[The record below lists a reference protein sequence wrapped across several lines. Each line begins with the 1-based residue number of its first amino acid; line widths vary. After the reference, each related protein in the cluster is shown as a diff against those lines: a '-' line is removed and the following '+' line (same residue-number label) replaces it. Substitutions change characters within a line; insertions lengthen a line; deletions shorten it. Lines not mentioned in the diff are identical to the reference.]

1 MATSSIH
8 IGTSSAGALI
18 HNERIFSPDY
28 LISNDKK
35 INEYKS
41 YTDLHISE
49 LENLAKIDYQKH
61 SINNRKLPKTA
72 TLIKEAI
79 LNLNENHTLQDLE
92 KVKQT
97 LENEYGYK
105 ISNMSIHKDEGYIY
119 TDTKNYTMG
128 RNQFK
133 NLEETP
139 HIAELDL
146 KDNKFYEWNFNNNK
160 WVKGNEIKDYKI
172 EKNYHAHIVMLNYNF
187 TKHRTIRNNLKD
199 LSKMQTLVA
208 RDLDMERGKCSS
220 IVEAQ
225 RIGVEVEQSRKRLNI
240 KEYKVQ
246 KRKENELKKEV
257 QELKKEIY
265 NFKEMQKSITSLEL
279 TSDEKKELHRLN
291 SQVKN
296 QAATIE
302 ELNKKINELTVKNK
316 DNIERL
322 IKRDKEIIGL
332 KSLTSTLAAESVEN
346 FEKAEKY
353 KEKVNTLENQN
364 KALQEQIKQK
374 PVQSIEVNQ
383 IEVLNYSKAESDLSQ
398 DFYSM
403 IEKREFKTGLMSKE
417 DFTVIKKQEV
427 GTPTILEVMKS
438 HFKKMY
444 QSMSEKIKSLT
455 FDNTKLRN
463 ENLDLE
469 IENLKLITEVNKYKT
484 LSLTGE
490 KKETHL
496 DKIVNT
502 FDKANQMKARQL
514 DVKEILETSKK
525 EKDQEQEKPKE
536 NINTKKQYRG
546 YELG

>member
-41 YTDLHISE
+41 YTNLHISE
-49 LENLAKIDYQKH
+49 LEIKAKEDYQKH
-61 SINNRKLPKTA
+61 SINNRKLPSNA

-79 LNLNENHTLQDLE
+79 LNLNENHKMEDLE
-92 KVKQT
+92 KVKNT
-97 LENEYGYK
+97 LEKEYGYK
-105 ISNMSIHKDEGYIY
+105 ISNMSIHRDEGYIY

-128 RNQFK
+128 KNQFK

-139 HIAELDL
+139 FIAELDSN
-146 KDNKFYEWNFNNNK
+146 DNKFYEWTLQNNK
-160 WVKGNEIKDYKI
+160 WIKGDEIKDYKI
-172 EKNYHAHIVMLNYNF
+172 EKNYHAHIVMLNYDF
-187 TKHRTIRNNLKD
+187 SKHRTIRNNLKD

-208 RDLDMERGKCSS
+208 RDLNMERGKCSS

-265 NFKEMQKSITSLEL
+265 NFKDMQKSITSLEL

-296 QAATIE
+296 QNATIE
-302 ELNKKINELTVKNK
+302 ELQKKIDELTVKDKDILTTIKKK
-316 DNIERL
+316 DNE
-322 IKRDKEIIGL
+322 IKDL
-332 KSLTSTLAAESVEN
+332 KSLTSTLAAESVSNYE
-346 FEKAEKY
+346 EAEKQ
-353 KEKVNTLENQN
+353 KEKVKALETQN
-364 KALQEQIKQK
+364 KSLQEEIKQK
-374 PVQSIEVNQ
+374 PIQSIQNNQ
-383 IEVLNYSKAESDLSQ
+383 IEVLNYLKVESELSQ
-398 DFYSM
+398 DFYSR

-417 DFTVIKKQEV
+417 DFTIIKKQEV
-427 GTPTILEVMKS
+427 GTPTILEVIKS

-444 QSMSEKIKSLT
+444 NSLNEKIRLLT
-455 FDNTKLRN
+455 SENANLKKA
-463 ENLDLE
+463 NLDLRV
-469 IENLKLITEVNKYKT
+469 ENLKLTNEINQKKT
-484 LSLTGE
+484 LSITGE
-490 KKETHL
+490 DKKENL
-496 DKIVNT
+496 FERVKKINET
-502 FDKANQMKARQL
+502 EKIL
-514 DVKEILETSKK
+514 KEQI
-525 EKDQEQEKPKE
+525 KPKE
-536 NINTKKQYRG
+536 KIQEEVKETTNTKRQNYG